1 MTLVDH
7 QLRLTIEEIR
17 LTVKGTSS
25 SVGKGKGRRWESD
38 CRELRGAKEMVSVND
53 SAEEF
58 GSKRKLRNPVILL
71 QKGQLFLLKR
81 KGK

>member
-25 SVGKGKGRRWESD
+25 SVGKGKGRRGDGD
-38 CRELRGAKEMVSVND
+38 CRILSTCRSGVFVLKLYRKDFSFVRNLRLET
-53 SAEEF
+53 
-58 GSKRKLRNPVILL
+58 I
-71 QKGQLFLLKR
+71 
-81 KGK
+81 